1 VKATE
6 LLDTLKQFHKQ
17 KLTLLRRHVASAR
30 YVIDYDFNNTYQYVI
45 NREEMHVQWVAD
57 AVEDVATALGQ
68 TELKLDDVAEPEVS
82 VNGKGKAAQSS
93 VFAQDRDS
101 AKAFVEKWRP
111 IVDSLKHARHRTL
124 LNVILGETLEHT
136 RFFEQAAGGNLGL
149 LGRRDGGETTG
160 GEVLPV
166 RWIEQ

>member
-6 LLDTLKQFHKQ
+6 LLDTLKQFHKA

-30 YVIDYDFNNTYQYVI
+30 RVIDYDFNNTYQYVI
-45 NREEMHVQWVAD
+45 AREEMHVSWVAD

-68 TELKLDDVAEPEVS
+68 PEVKHEDVAEPDVT
-82 VNGKGKAAQSS
+82 VNGKGAAAQNS
-93 VFAQDRDS
+93 VMVQDRDS
-101 AKAFVEKWRP
+101 AQAFVDKWRP
-111 IVDSLKHARHRTL
+111 IVASLTHARHRTM
-124 LNVILGETLEHT
+124 LNVILGETLEHR
-136 RFFEQAAGGNLGL
+136 RFFEQAAAGNTDL
-149 LGRRDGGETTG
+149 LGRRDGGESTG

>member
-1 VKATE
+1 MQTNE
-6 LLDTLKQFHKQ
+6 LREFLIAFAAERLA
-17 KLTLLRRHVASAR
+17 LIERHEAGAR
-30 YVIDYDFNNTYQYVI
+30 VVGHYDFNNTYQYVI